1 MKVLINQLE
10 SKRIMEKLVLIGA
23 GGYAKSVLD
32 SIDYYNYKLEG
43 FLDEFT
49 HETEHLGIPV
59 IAHTLEEIPN
69 KEKIFYFIAIGNN
82 KNRKRWY
89 DILKENKLRLI
100 NIVDKSA
107 IISPR
112 ANIGTGCFVGK
123 MAVINSMATVGDN
136 CIINTKSLIE
146 HGCIVGSHV
155 NLSTNTVINGDV
167 KVGEGSFIGSCS
179 VTLGQ
184 KTIGCWS
191 TVGAGAVV
199 TKNVGDNVTVAGVPA
214 RILKEGAMLG

>member
-1 MKVLINQLE
+1 MKGDY
-10 SKRIMEKLVLIGA
+10 MEHLVLIGA

-49 HETEHLGIPV
+49 SEKEHLGVPV
-59 IAHTLEEIPN
+59 IAHSLEEIPN
-69 KEKIFYFIAIGNN
+69 KEKLFYFIAIGNN
-82 KNRKRWY
+82 INRKRWY
-89 DILKENKLRLI
+89 DKLKENRLRLI
-100 NIVDKSA
+100 NIVDRSA

-123 MAVINSMATVGDN
+123 MAVINSMSTVGDN
-136 CIINTKSLIE
+136 CIINTKALVE
-146 HGCIVGSHV
+146 HGCTVGSHV
-155 NLSTNTVINGDV
+155 NLSTNSVINGDV
-167 KVGEGSFIGSCS
+167 MVGEGSFIGSGS

-184 KTIGCWS
+184 KTIGSWS

-214 RILKEGAMLG
+214 RILKQGAMLG